1 MILTSMQNRS
11 FLKLT
16 VGSSIEI
23 EGRTFNFNLLKIQ
36 IQVLKLIMIL
46 TSMQNI

>member
-1 MILTSMQNRS
+1 MILTSMQKNN

-23 EGRTFNFNLLKIQ
+23 EGLTFNLKIQ